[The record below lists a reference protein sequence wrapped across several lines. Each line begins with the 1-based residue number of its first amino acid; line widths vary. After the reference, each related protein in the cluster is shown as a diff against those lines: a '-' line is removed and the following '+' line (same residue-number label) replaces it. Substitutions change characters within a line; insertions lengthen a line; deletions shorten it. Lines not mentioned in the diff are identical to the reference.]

1 MICCENASSESLEN
15 AIFYVRSIRNILNK
29 TSYMLIKNISYI
41 YIYSAA
47 SCSKQLQNV

>member
-15 AIFYVRSIRNILNK
+15 AIFIYVRSIRNILNE
-29 TSYMLIKNISYI
+29 TSYVLIKNVS